1 VTAYQLEFGRHRR
14 YENVPYFSDLGRF
27 ALNCP
32 RPRAD
37 NSTTILFSGS
47 LIPRK
52 GVDLLARAFSHV
64 AAEQPQLKLRVLGDG
79 PLMRSIQNQLKSCA
93 DRVEYLGFKDW
104 NELPSAYAT
113 ADVLCAP
120 SRHDGW
126 GLIVPEALAAGLP
139 VISTTATGAAVE
151 FIKTDWNGWLIP
163 PNQEE
168 PLYLAL
174 RRVSDLRGPE
184 LDNLARRARTS
195 VADHQLQHGARRF
208 GAACRSS
215 IQFWKS

>member
-1 VTAYQLEFGRHRR
+1 MF
-14 YENVPYFSDLGRF
+14 PISD
-27 ALNCP
+27 
-32 RPRAD
+32 
-37 NSTTILFSGS
+37 STGLHAITQAR
-47 LIPRK
+47 LIPHDHSLLRPLTAQ
-52 GVDLLARAFSHV
+52 VDLLARAFCRVS
-64 AAEQPQLKLRVLGDG
+64 AERPHLKLRVLGDG
-79 PLMRSIQNQLKSCA
+79 PLLPSIQSQLKSCA

-139 VISTTATGAAVE
+139 VISTTSTGAAVE

-168 PLYLAL
+168 PLCRAL
-174 RRVSDLRGPE
+174 RRVSDLRGSE
-184 LDNLARRARTS
+184 LDNFARRARTS
-195 VADHQLQHGARRF
+195 VVDHQLQHGVRRF

-215 IQFWKS
+215 MQFRKS